1 MANQNDHVS
10 IHMPKYETTPIHFV
24 TPAYNVS
31 VDIAEIQNY
40 IREKAEK
47 NLKQCESFEVSLP
60 PSITGI
66 TGESTK
72 IKFSSLFQT
81 PTLNELE
88 TLSTNADGSS
98 KKLNDEQLK
107 AVLQAG
113 EFEVHSIHFPGQNH
127 RWKLSKLLQSGVQPA
142 NDTLFKELSWAV
154 YMLIIFARDRVL
166 SNCFSFKAALRSWKQ
181 GFVSLIDALIG
192 LPAVESAGID
202 LRVENERNKFL
213 VIELCPNESEKEMHE
228 GFCAQIPI
236 LLEMMIENEKY
247 TQRQAKNIPP
257 RMLPYPHHFVTP
269 NNIEID
275 LRLHNKNLQTK
286 LKSIISSVL
295 SNNTPRS
302 WFIAAKRR
310 LINQY
315 RNEQSELGL
324 SKEEVAKRVQTQL
337 NVEYT
342 ERAFET
348 IENSRE
354 IENLS
359 PGLGRLLVA
368 QARAILVMKSVVQ
381 NLTEDLE
388 KHLTMIREKLVKEHP
403 IKSKINR
410 WIETKLFEERINYI
424 HQHEWDAHQL
434 SIDQCKTLG
443 NQQAAYFIQRDLA
456 FRQDHESTLR
466 LNLKSPVTPQ
476 RTIDCSRA
484 IWFRKNWIIERTY
497 PLPTERIPTL
507 FAKYTYSNEEEER
520 RQRLISS
527 EPEAQ
532 YSVRRKITYSTTTR
546 YPFWRWKLF
555 ALRTY
560 CWLSNAIYGFCL
572 VVPFGSPVSFRAL
585 LSPKPFQPN
594 YELNKNDLKLHESS
608 SSKTQTFISRLV
620 ALWGNVRHSRQKFE
634 QTPDRGFLGKNMQR
648 LFNRFWNYIIKG
660 ALGTVAVCTVYPLA
674 CSIIPT
680 FSFILGVLSPI
691 WMPILT
697 LLFHILQILIYD
709 ASSAG
714 EYGRKIFCLINIVIT
729 DFILCGI
736 AQPILVLIALI
747 ASPIISVL
755 IAIYALLHRCTR
767 GAYDKIVH
775 KLIVKRFARIP
786 AHDGFLARRVAGP
799 GLAAEYFYQV
809 ASPEVLAA
817 LESLIEQN
825 ELKTYRSYVEQILM
839 KPIDEYRQ
847 FFNSAFEPFSAQI
860 QIKNSESTYGRMND
874 VVNEHIRSL
883 RTTIE
888 KRNNLLQLSRSAQH
902 DRIRLTETDLTAV
915 LIEGTQLVEK
925 WYPKRILP
933 YLSKNDLEK
942 FWNDQDLE
950 QNDWF
955 GLTSKLLQELFCR
968 DFLTPLEQTDVF
980 YSLKVDHL
988 TLSKY
993 AHMIHSADVHDD
1005 LDVVTSV
1012 YLPES
1017 SYSIQYPSFNQ
1028 DILDPNAR
1036 ILQISTD
1043 YSHKRYIKSHGRVYR
1058 FFNRKAN
1065 YTKISK
1071 NLSQFVDY
1079 TSITCRFSIPIEIPE
1094 VAYISVI
1101 IFNRYTNNSTT
1112 ITSTKNITLQD
1123 ICQLIEFNKKFYD
1136 QPMLPS
1142 NLPMASSLTT
1152 NNNNTTNDDLLMIN
1166 NAPNNND
1173 DDLLDNNIAVLDEK
1187 FL

>member
-24 TPAYNVS
+24 TPTYNVS

-66 TGESTK
+66 TDESTK
-72 IKFSSLFQT
+72 IKFNSLFQT

-88 TLSTNADGSS
+88 TLSTNPDGSS

-113 EFEVHSIHFPGQNH
+113 EFEVHSIHFPGQSH

-142 NDTLFKELSWAV
+142 NDALFKELSWAV
-154 YMLIIFARDRVL
+154 YMLMIFARDRVL
-166 SNCFSFKAALRSWKQ
+166 SNCFSFKAVLRSWKA

-202 LRVENERNKFL
+202 LQVENERNKFL
-213 VIELCPNESEKEMHE
+213 VIELSPNESEKEMHE
-228 GFCAQIPI
+228 AFCAQIPI
-236 LLEMMIENEKY
+236 LLEMMIEHEKY
-247 TQRQAKNIPP
+247 AQRQEKNIPP

-286 LKSIISSVL
+286 LKSIISSLL
-295 SNNTPRS
+295 SNNTPKG

-324 SKEEVAKRVQTQL
+324 SKEEIAKRVQTQL
-337 NVEYT
+337 NVEYA

-381 NLTEDLE
+381 NLTEDLK

-443 NQQAAYFIQRDLA
+443 NQQAAYFIQRDLT

-484 IWFRKNWIIERTY
+484 IWFRKNWIVERTY
-497 PLPTERIPTL
+497 PLPTKRIPTL

-532 YSVRRKITYSTTTR
+532 YSIRRKITYSTTTR

-608 SSKTQTFISRLV
+608 SSKTQSFISRLV
-620 ALWGNVRHSRQKFE
+620 ALWSNVRHSRQQFE
-634 QTPDRGFLGKNMQR
+634 QTPDRGFLGKNIQR
-648 LFNRFWNYIIKG
+648 LFNQFWNYIIKG

-729 DFILCGI
+729 DFLLCGI
-736 AQPILVLIALI
+736 VQPILVLFALI
-747 ASPIISVL
+747 ASPIISLL

-767 GAYDKIVH
+767 GAYDKIIH
-775 KLIVKRFARIP
+775 KLVVKRLARIP

-860 QIKNSESTYGRMND
+860 QINNSGSTYGRMND

-888 KRNNLLQLSRSAQH
+888 KRNDLLQLSRSAQH

-933 YLSKNDLEK
+933 YLNKNDLEK

-955 GLTSKLLQELFCR
+955 GLTSKLLQDLFCR

-993 AHMIHSADVHDD
+993 AHMIHSADIHDD

-1028 DILDPNAR
+1028 DILDPNAS

-1043 YSHKRYIKSHGRVYR
+1043 YSHKQCIKPHGRVYR
-1058 FFNRKAN
+1058 FSNRKGN

-1071 NLSQFVDY
+1071 NLSKFVDY

-1101 IFNRYTNNSTT
+1101 IFNRYTNNSMTT
-1112 ITSTKNITLQD
+1112 SSIKNITLQD

-1142 NLPMASSLTT
+1142 NLPITSSLTT
-1152 NNNNTTNDDLLMIN
+1152 NNNTTNDDLLMIN
-1166 NAPNNND
+1166 NAPDNND
-1173 DDLLDNNIAVLDEK
+1173 DDILDNNIAVLDEK
-1187 FL
+1187 LL